1 MCLKPFVLCLCLDD
15 TINRSP
21 RRKAVAL
28 QIPTLFVLN
37 SDNRPI
43 LLSFFLEDF
52 IFFFL
57 LFFYGNSFITPISII
72 IGETKTLSSYIS
84 RISCDV
90 NTKI

>member
-21 RRKAVAL
+21 RRKTVAR
-28 QIPTLFVLN
+28 QIPTLFVLKTLIIVPYCY
-37 SDNRPI
+37 R
-43 LLSFFLEDF
+43 LEDF

-84 RISCDV
+84 RISRDV